1 MIIKSYETSK
11 ININKNYYIL
21 LYGKNEGFKTQ
32 AKITFLKDKNITS
45 NYEENE
51 IINDPNFFFESINS
65 KSLFENEK
73 IVNITRVTDK
83 IFEIISE
90 IIEKKFKDL
99 IIILDADN
107 LEKKS
112 KLRSLFEKSDDLVC
126 VPFYPDTS
134 ETLSKLT
141 FEFLKK
147 KNISMSPS
155 NINMVVS
162 KCNGDRKIL
171 LTELEKIENFVKN
184 GKKINSESLGK
195 LINLIENHS
204 IAELI
209 DSCLAKNKSKTMNI
223 LIENNFNSEDSMI
236 ITRILLNKLKKLLI
250 LSKEYRKN
258 NNLEATISASK
269 PPIFLKEKEIT
280 KKQILNWTPE
290 KIKESLYKINSIEL
304 KIKRNF
310 DISIN
315 IITDFIFKLVSKK
328 TNS

>member
-11 ININKNYYIL
+11 INIKKNYYIL

-32 AKITFLKDKNITS
+32 AKISFLKDKKITS

-51 IINDPNFFFESINS
+51 IINNPNFFFESINS

-83 IFEIISE
+83 IFEIICE
-90 IIEKKFKDL
+90 IVEKKFKDL

-112 KLRSLFEKSDDLVC
+112 KLRSLFEKSNDLVC

-141 FEFLKK
+141 FEFLKD
-147 KNISMSPS
+147 KNISISPS
-155 NINMVVS
+155 NINMIVS

-209 DSCLAKNKSKTMNI
+209 DSCLAKNKNKTMNI

-269 PPIFLKEKEIT
+269 PPIFWKEKEIT

-290 KIKESLYKINSIEL
+290 KIREALYKINSIEL
-304 KIKRNF
+304 KIKKNF
-310 DISIN
+310 DISTN
-315 IITDFIFKLVSKK
+315 IITDFIFELVSKK

>member
-1 MIIKSYETSK
+1 MIIKSYEIRK
-11 ININKNYYIL
+11 INIKKNYYIL

-83 IFEIISE
+83 MFEIISE
-90 IIEKKFKDL
+90 IIEKKFIDL

-155 NINMVVS
+155 DINMVVS

-209 DSCLAKNKSKTMNI
+209 DNCLAKNKSKTMNI

-269 PPIFLKEKEIT
+269 PPIFWKEKEIT

-310 DISIN
+310 DISMN
-315 IITDFIFKLVSKK
+315 IITDFIFELVSKK

>member
-1 MIIKSYETSK
+1 MIIKSYEANK
-11 ININKNYYIL
+11 INIKKNYYIL

-51 IINDPNFFFESINS
+51 IINNPNFFFESINS

-73 IVNITRVTDK
+73 IINITRVTDK

-112 KLRSLFEKSDDLVC
+112 KLRSLFEKSKDLIC

-141 FEFLKK
+141 FEFLKN
-147 KNISMSPS
+147 KNISISPS
-155 NINMVVS
+155 NINMIVS

-171 LTELEKIENFVKN
+171 LTELKKIENFVKN
-184 GKKINSESLGK
+184 GKKINSESLRK

-204 IAELI
+204 VAELI

-236 ITRILLNKLKKLLI
+236 IIRILLNKLKKLLI

-258 NNLEATISASK
+258 NDLEATISTSK
-269 PPIFLKEKEIT
+269 PPIFWKEKEIT

-290 KIKESLYKINSIEL
+290 KIKETLYKINSIEL
-304 KIKRNF
+304 KIKKNF
-310 DISIN
+310 DISMN
-315 IITDFIFKLVSKK
+315 ILTDFIFELVSKK

>member
-73 IVNITRVTDK
+73 IINITRVTDK

-171 LTELEKIENFVKN
+171 LTELEKIENFLKN
-184 GKKINSESLGK
+184 GKKIDSESLGK

-209 DSCLAKNKSKTMNI
+209 DNCLAKNKSKTMNI

-258 NNLEATISASK
+258 NNLEAAISASK
-269 PPIFLKEKEIT
+269 PPIFWKEKEIT

-310 DISIN
+310 DISMN
-315 IITDFIFKLVSKK
+315 IITDFIFELVSKK

>member
-11 ININKNYYIL
+11 INIKKNYYIL

-32 AKITFLKDKNITS
+32 AKIAFLKDKNITS

-184 GKKINSESLGK
+184 GKKVNSESLGK

-209 DSCLAKNKSKTMNI
+209 DNCLAKNKSKTMNI

-269 PPIFLKEKEIT
+269 PPIFWKEKEIT
-280 KKQILNWTPE
+280 KKQI
-290 KIKESLYKINSIEL
+290 
-304 KIKRNF
+304 
-310 DISIN
+310 
-315 IITDFIFKLVSKK
+315 
-328 TNS
+328 

>member
-1 MIIKSYETSK
+1 M
-11 ININKNYYIL
+11 L
-21 LYGKNEGFKTQ
+21 LF
-32 AKITFLKDKNITS
+32 
-45 NYEENE
+45 
-51 IINDPNFFFESINS
+51 NS

-141 FEFLKK
+141 FEFLKN

-155 NINMVVS
+155 NINMIVS

-204 IAELI
+204 IVELI

-258 NNLEATISASK
+258 NDLEATISASK
-269 PPIFLKEKEIT
+269 PPIFWKEKEIT

-290 KIKESLYKINSIEL
+290 KIKETLYKINSIEL
-304 KIKRNF
+304 KIKKNF
-310 DISIN
+310 DISMN
-315 IITDFIFKLVSKK
+315 ILTDFIFDLVSKK
-328 TNS
+328 SNSLI

>member
-11 ININKNYYIL
+11 INIKKNYYIL

-269 PPIFLKEKEIT
+269 PPIFWKEKEIT

-310 DISIN
+310 DISMN
-315 IITDFIFKLVSKK
+315 IITDFIFELVSKK

>member
-11 ININKNYYIL
+11 INIKKNYYIL

-32 AKITFLKDKNITS
+32 AKIAFLKDKNITS

-269 PPIFLKEKEIT
+269 PPIFWKEKEIT

-310 DISIN
+310 DISMN
-315 IITDFIFKLVSKK
+315 IITDFIFELVSKK

>member
-11 ININKNYYIL
+11 INIKKNYYIL

-73 IVNITRVTDK
+73 IINITRVTDK

-155 NINMVVS
+155 NINMIVS

-171 LTELEKIENFVKN
+171 LTELEKIENFLKN
-184 GKKINSESLGK
+184 GKKIDSESLGK

-209 DSCLAKNKSKTMNI
+209 DNCLAKNKSKTMNI

-258 NNLEATISASK
+258 NNLEAAISASK
-269 PPIFLKEKEIT
+269 PPIFWKEKEIT

-310 DISIN
+310 DISMN
-315 IITDFIFKLVSKK
+315 IITDFIFELVSKK